1 MATGGAASAEG
12 ATAAPAGGA
21 LPAGEESLAG
31 GAEAAPGVEGA
42 SAGPEGAEAGAA
54 TAPDAAGAGATR
66 EGAAGEAEPVAA
78 DEVAAAEEE
87 GAVAQV
93 LPAPEPETFPTGS
106 PPEVQAG
113 PTPEQLGSGG
123 AAAPSVSAPPAE
135 SSSSS
140 SGPSETAA
148 PTGATRSA
156 AEVSA
161 EQAAASVEATAETP
175 AAGPAPVEAAAEEG
189 GAPAAAE
196 TVESAA
202 PEPEAPAAPAGA
214 TASGAPSV
222 DLGSAAMAEM
232 GDLAG
237 DLGGGEAMA
246 AAPAGGGGGG
256 SAVPEPPT
264 PSVPDVTQSDPVSA
278 MGAVGS
284 LPAVQLQ
291 QALGGVSASATRTV
305 QEQRQELAA
314 SPPQMERPSGAP
326 APGTE
331 TESTAPP
338 AQQRQGRVERAPEG
352 AAVPV
357 ASPAPLPQAP
367 VLPTAAAAPPRVS
380 GGAAEITAE
389 EAQQVVSAVRGLPT
403 RDPALNV
410 TVGAAPAL
418 TLEGNADPARMRE
431 QREHLE
437 QGTTEALTQGRSD
450 VARPM
455 GEDHVLPE
463 VPEETLRARPA
474 SGSGASAGGGAAG
487 AGGAA
492 AGGGGGAGGGGA
504 GGGADDVA
512 LSVIAEQ
519 EQGDAIRAS
528 VTEARSA
535 LGSRVQEHGEQVA
548 EERTRSQEEI
558 DTLVAENASEQTAE
572 RASVRRD
579 VSARRDEWSR
589 EQDAEVS
596 RAREQAGEVG
606 QQGARDVE
614 RERATAEGA
623 AAGHVRQGDAEVSE
637 ARQDA
642 ERNAARER
650 REAEG
655 ESGGIFGWI
664 GSRVRAFFDRV
675 KRAIQAGFE
684 RARQLVRAAIQRA
697 RQLAMAAIERGR
709 RAIVGAIRWVGDRLI
724 AIGDT
729 LLAAFPRLRD
739 RFRRFIEER
748 VAQAEAAVNRL
759 AEALRE
765 GVQRALDLLGAAL
778 DAALGLLERGLLAAV
793 DAVNQVVQGALNAAR
808 AVAQALGMFAQL
820 IRDIASNPG
829 QWLRNLAASVVD
841 GIRNHLVS
849 AFRQAIRQW
858 FNETVEGLLGLGSA
872 ILNLLRN
879 GGITFQQIARMAW
892 EGLRSVIPMLLV
904 QLLIER
910 LVSMIVPAAAAV
922 LAIIQ
927 GLQAAWGTVSRII
940 QAFQQFFAFLRAVKD
955 GNAGP
960 QFAQALAS
968 AAIVVIQFVAF
979 FLLRR
984 LMRPAARIGQRLRAI
999 AQRIGRMLQ
1008 RAVRTVARG
1017 ARAAGR
1023 GLMRGVRTVGRAVA
1037 RGARAAGRA
1046 VARGARAVARRL
1058 ARTRLGRLV
1067 RRGWRGMRS
1076 RLQQARERI
1085 RQWRARRRQQRQ
1097 TPQQRLDRAVAALRP
1112 RIRSLLGR
1120 GVSRLRLRAQLA
1132 IWRAWY
1138 RLTAL
1143 DARLAGHQ
1151 LNIIARV
1158 NPQTEL
1164 AEGYTFSTAELLR
1177 MLEDVAREFFQRH
1190 LSRRTGAGRAAHE
1203 ADIQRMQQQAQT
1215 NPQAHQPGPNR
1226 ATTGVFQPTRPIDDL
1241 RLATRARDRSR
1252 QAHDV
1257 FHGATPGTQS
1267 GSLSAQTRQQA
1278 GGGRFMESVDPT
1290 TGGAAGG
1297 LDYDQI
1303 IANLSTAGHSPAS
1316 VGRALDSLR
1325 TGAGIPAR
1333 FRGQE
1338 GTIAQLRNLM
1348 FNVEVQRDR
1357 RNLVFSAMTG
1367 SLLTSGDIG
1376 LEEAFSRAPGRGL
1389 HPATIQHAG
1398 VGFSRGTYLS
1408 PHFVRA
1414 HGGDVP
1420 RAQVAAASVREE
1432 NQRRQIA
1439 LLRRWF
1445 QAQVATGNEPVA
1457 RDIDSLRQFVLTWV
1471 ERNYQLVG
1479 DGGTG
1484 AGPPG

>member
-31 GAEAAPGVEGA
+31 GAEAAPGAEGA
-42 SAGPEGAEAGAA
+42 SAGPAGPEGAEAGAA
-54 TAPDAAGAGATR
+54 TAPDAAGEGATR
-66 EGAAGEAEPVAA
+66 EDAAGEAEPVAA

-93 LPAPEPETFPTGS
+93 LPEPEPETLPTGS

-135 SSSSS
+135 SSSAS

-161 EQAAASVEATAETP
+161 EQAAASVEAAAETP

-189 GAPAAAE
+189 AAPAAAE

-214 TASGAPSV
+214 TATGAPSA
-222 DLGSAAMAEM
+222 DLGSAAMAEV

-338 AQQRQGRVERAPEG
+338 SQQRQGRVERAPEG

-367 VLPTAAAAPPRVS
+367 VLPTAAAAAPRVS

-418 TLEGNADPARMRE
+418 TLEGNADPDRMRE

-759 AEALRE
+759 AEALRQ

-984 LMRPAARIGQRLRAI
+984 LIRPAARIGQRLRAI

-1023 GLMRGVRTVGRAVA
+1023 GLMRGVRTVA

-1046 VARGARAVARRL
+1046 VARGARAAARRL

-1085 RQWRARRRQQRQ
+1085 RQWRARRRQQQ
-1097 TPQQRLDRAVAALRP
+1097 PTPEQRLDRVVAQLRP
-1112 RIRSLLGR
+1112 RAVSLLHR
-1120 GVSRLRLRAQLA
+1120 GVPQLRLRAQLA
-1132 IWRAWY
+1132 LWRAWY
-1138 RLTAL
+1138 RLT
-1143 DARLAGHQ
+1143 RLAVEREGRDRGT
-1151 LNIIARV
+1151 LFAVI
-1158 NPQTEL
+1158 NPRRPVASVYTVPDGIRLMRLIDEVANEVLGRRPEL
-1164 AEGYTFSTAELLR
+1164 QPEHSRAVEAESERLR
-1177 MLEDVAREFFQRH
+1177 QQREQGRGAPGEPPLDV
-1190 LSRRTGAGRAAHE
+1190 
-1203 ADIQRMQQQAQT
+1203 
-1215 NPQAHQPGPNR
+1215 QPGIGNLG
-1226 ATTGVFQPTRPIDDL
+1226 AI
-1241 RLATRARDRSR
+1241 RDYER
-1252 QAHDV
+1252 
-1257 FHGATPGTQS
+1257 
-1267 GSLSAQTRQQA
+1267 
-1278 GGGRFMESVDPT
+1278 
-1290 TGGAAGG
+1290 
-1297 LDYDQI
+1297 
-1303 IANLSTAGHSPAS
+1303 
-1316 VGRALDSLR
+1316 
-1325 TGAGIPAR
+1325 
-1333 FRGQE
+1333 
-1338 GTIAQLRNLM
+1338 
-1348 FNVEVQRDR
+1348 
-1357 RNLVFSAMTG
+1357 
-1367 SLLTSGDIG
+1367 
-1376 LEEAFSRAPGRGL
+1376 
-1389 HPATIQHAG
+1389 
-1398 VGFSRGTYLS
+1398 
-1408 PHFVRA
+1408 
-1414 HGGDVP
+1414 
-1420 RAQVAAASVREE
+1420 QVAAAGQGQVQNVRVGGVLVEE
-1432 NQRRQIA
+1432 TQHEHRVVALGNIRIEGVGGRGRYRDIAQELANIQRQTGTSEQAIAMALRNLARGDPMPAFITRQPNALHLTHSLAGLTRLFQLEAARAGVAAAHVPMLLDMVAHSGSQRLSFQEAFGSIPERRGGGGLFPASQRGAGEGMRNVEAERAPGVVYASGERRALEQRRRQIEFV
-1439 LLRRWF
+1439 RRWIRVQMETLNMNF
-1445 QAQVATGNEPVA
+1445 SDGNQVRQFI
-1457 RDIDSLRQFVLTWV
+1457 RDSFENALRQSVSAHYGVDIT
-1471 ERNYQLVG
+1471 R
-1479 DGGTG
+1479 
-1484 AGPPG
+1484 PPGP